1 MGELSREEI
10 ERCEQDP
17 DARLTSL
24 KRDVPELR
32 RRTKGPRYTPIAKRE
47 EKPDAIAWLL
57 RNYPT
62 LKDSQIIKLIG
73 TTRNTIQAIR
83 SRSHWNMANIRARD
97 PVLLGL
103 CSQSDLDAAIAKAQ
117 ASAEAKSASSEAK
130 PKPAEPE
137 ASPASAYA
145 IPEGLFK
152 IWLRLAKIR
161 RLGLGLVQYSAKRGG
176 FSGDALTKPDFE
188 PQQHLCLS
196 SPSPVSSTSAL
207 GIGRGGIRPAA
218 LAQSAGSP

>member
-1 MGELSREEI
+1 MSLPLMPRATAVWLVDNSTLTFTQIAEYCQLHELEVQAIADGDVPSAVRGQDPVTMGELSREEI

-103 CSQSDLDAAIAKAQ
+103 CSQSDLDAAIVKAQ

-152 IWLRLAKIR
+152 I
-161 RLGLGLVQYSAKRGG
+161 
-176 FSGDALTKPDFE
+176 
-188 PQQHLCLS
+188 
-196 SPSPVSSTSAL
+196 
-207 GIGRGGIRPAA
+207 
-218 LAQSAGSP
+218 

>member
-1 MGELSREEI
+1 MSLPLMPRATAVWLVDNSTLTFTQIAEYCQLHELEVQAIADGDVPSAVRGQDPVTMGELSREDI

-83 SRSHWNMANIRARD
+83 SQSHWNMANIRARD

-117 ASAEAKSASSEAK
+117 ASAEAKSASSEAQ

-152 IWLRLAKIR
+152 I
-161 RLGLGLVQYSAKRGG
+161 
-176 FSGDALTKPDFE
+176 
-188 PQQHLCLS
+188 
-196 SPSPVSSTSAL
+196 
-207 GIGRGGIRPAA
+207 
-218 LAQSAGSP
+218 